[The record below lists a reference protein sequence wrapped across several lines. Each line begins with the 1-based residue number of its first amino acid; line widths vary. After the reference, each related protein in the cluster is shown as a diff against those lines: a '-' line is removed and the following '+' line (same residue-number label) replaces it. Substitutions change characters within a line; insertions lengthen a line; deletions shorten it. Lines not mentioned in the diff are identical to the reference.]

1 MLKKG
6 LITACLLGCLL
17 FTGGSRAQSNEAY
30 RAPADRPIDIQHIRL
45 DLDVSLKNQSVSGTA
60 LIDFLPNRDGSS
72 FSLDAVDLQV
82 SQVREISAEGKA
94 VKDIESILNVSSKT
108 VEFHKMKIMRELN
121 LHSTVE
127 LTNYAVTH
135 GMVSL
140 E

>member
-1 MLKKG
+1 
-6 LITACLLGCLL
+6 
-17 FTGGSRAQSNEAY
+17 
-30 RAPADRPIDIQHIRL
+30 
-45 DLDVSLKNQSVSGTA
+45 V
-60 LIDFLPNRDGSS
+60 
-72 FSLDAVDLQV
+72 
-82 SQVREISAEGKA
+82 AEGKA
-94 VKDIESILNVSSKT
+94 VKDIASILNVSSKT